1 MKSIKKLL
9 KKRKYTLKNKFY
21 LEAAYLNDTDFKE
34 GVGLSYHI
42 NNETKEL
49 TVVATDEKTRNHVAS
64 VTQTRTK
71 KVVPTIDIRKLDVKE
86 FLNKSKEFE
95 LSVYEDKII
104 LSVIADEKEQVDEG
118 LLVDENNNVI
128 NLSSYKQ
135 SKVQSFAINKSNLQ
149 SIVGGEQL
157 SFIDALFN
165 STKEEFFDTTKM
177 RKKAISMISL
187 FSGCGMLDKGFL
199 DNGNF
204 DIKFAIDMFEKKR
217 LRRYHIDTYRHNI
230 GDHIVEGDVLELTK
244 DDIPKA
250 DFVAG
255 GIPCVKFSKLNA
267 KDNFRNSDTDTFPLL
282 EQYMNVVEWS
292 GAKGF
297 LIENVKEFITVKGGA
312 LIKRLKEKLKDFT
325 IVHKV
330 INSADLGSAQSRE
343 RAFILGIKKDNV
355 KLELPN
361 VRIVRTV
368 RDAFKG
374 VENTQQHDIRLELK
388 GNYLEM
394 AKYIPQGGNGK
405 NVPEELRPNRKFD
418 NFIQRLHLD
427 RQSPTLTGIDSDY
440 LLHPTEDRKVSVAEC
455 RRIQSMPD
463 SFKYFG
469 SATSIFTQLKN
480 GVDYKVSS
488 FLAKTIAEQMLPIL

>member
-1 MKSIKKLL
+1 MFKKLL

-21 LEAAYLNDTDFKE
+21 LEAAYLNNTVFKE
-34 GVGLSYHI
+34 GVGLAYNI
-42 NNETKEL
+42 NNKTKEL
-49 TVVATDEKTRNHVAS
+49 TVIATSEKTRNHVAS

-71 KVVPTIDIRKLDVKE
+71 KVVPTIDINRSDIRE
-86 FLNKSKEFE
+86 FLKSAGELE

-104 LSVIADEKEQVDEG
+104 LSVIAYEKEQLREDLLRDES
-118 LLVDENNNVI
+118 NNI
-128 NLSSYKQ
+128 IELASYKN
-135 SKVQSFAINKSNLQ
+135 SKVKSFAINMASSKSV
-149 SIVGGEQL
+149 VGGEQL
-157 SFIDALFN
+157 SFNDLFN
-165 STKEEFFDTTKM
+165 SSLEDFLTPSIMKT
-177 RKKAISMISL
+177 KAISMISL

-199 DNGNF
+199 DNGNY

-217 LRRYHIDTYRHNI
+217 LRRYHIDTYRENI

-244 DDIPKA
+244 DDIPQV

-267 KDNFRNSDTDTFPLL
+267 KDNFRNSETDTFPLL

-297 LIENVKEFITVKGGA
+297 LIENVKEFVSVKGGA
-312 LIKRLKEKLKDFT
+312 LIKRLKEKLKDFNIT
-325 IVHKV
+325 YKI

-343 RAFILGIKKDNV
+343 RAFILGIKGAEA
-355 KLELPN
+355 KLELPKIN
-361 VRIVRTV
+361 LMKTV
-368 RDAFKG
+368 RDVFKG

-388 GNYLEM
+388 GKYLEM

-418 NFIQRLHLD
+418 NFIQRLHYD

-440 LLHPTEDRKVSVAEC
+440 LLHPVEDRKPSVAEC
-455 RRIQSMPD
+455 RRIQGMPD
-463 SFKYFG
+463 DFKFIG

-480 GVDYKVSS
+480 GVDYNVSK
-488 FLAKTIAEQMLPIL
+488 FLAKTIYEQLAPIL